1 MKIKAA
7 QAYCILDTVGSAILT
22 KSGDISVAY
31 LMELP
36 EAYSLDT
43 SDIEQRHNE
52 FFRAFQY
59 VRNGF
64 IHKQDIFLRRK
75 FRSEYVIGGI
85 VIQGDVAELY
95 DTDVR
100 GKMLGAVLDVD
111 FASQING
118 FAPGMMKY
126 AVKTLKLEDPYRYF
140 QAGVLLLNLTEMRK
154 AHTQEE
160 WLELASVDYKYSDQD
175 VLNVCCQPRLQSPES

>member
-1 MKIKAA
+1 MKIAAA

-22 KSGDISVAY
+22 KSGDISVVY

-43 SDIEQRHNE
+43 ADLEQRHNE

-75 FRSEYVIGGI
+75 FKSDYVIDI
-85 VIQGDVAELY
+85 PRKLNADTLRAENTFTISASFPLHSRHSPVWRRLIRLIRWI
-95 DTDVR
+95 TVR
-100 GKMLGAVLDVD
+100 
-111 FASQING
+111 N
-118 FAPGMMKY
+118 
-126 AVKTLKLEDPYRYF
+126 
-140 QAGVLLLNLTEMRK
+140 
-154 AHTQEE
+154 
-160 WLELASVDYKYSDQD
+160 
-175 VLNVCCQPRLQSPES
+175 

>member
-1 MKIKAA
+1 METFYRFLIQSVMPDYDKVL
-7 QAYCILDTVGSAILT
+7 YLD
-22 KSGDISVAY
+22 GD
-31 LMELP
+31 
-36 EAYSLDT
+36 
-43 SDIEQRHNE
+43 
-52 FFRAFQY
+52 
-59 VRNGF
+59 
-64 IHKQDIFLRRK
+64 
-75 FRSEYVIGGI
+75 I

-160 WLELASVDYKYSDQD
+160 WLELASVGLQ
-175 VLNVCCQPRLQSPES
+175 VQRPGRAERLLPEPGGVSAAGVEPAV